1 VVAHG
6 VVHEPAGQDS
16 VVLLKDLAGG
26 IRRGGDHR
34 GDRAQ
39 TEGHE
44 RTVSLGKA
52 GEGAVRLVADEV
64 ETADEWKREGSRWE
78 AAAYVD

>member
-1 VVAHG
+1 
-6 VVHEPAGQDS
+6 
-16 VVLLKDLAGG
+16 
-26 IRRGGDHR
+26 
-34 GDRAQ
+34 
-39 TEGHE
+39 
-44 RTVSLGKA
+44 VSLGKA